1 MNEEDQLDEM
11 IQDMF
16 EGYLDGGLDFTS
28 SQSLE
33 DIFKG
38 IFSDAVKMTID
49 VLEEAEDDEEGE
61 A

>member
-38 IFSDAVKMTID
+38 IFSDAVKMTIS
-49 VLEEAEDDEEGE
+49 VLEEDEDEEE

>member
-1 MNEEDQLDEM
+1 MSEEEQLDEM

-38 IFSDAVKMTID
+38 IFSDAVKMTIS
-49 VLEEAEDDEEGE
+49 VLEEDEDEEE